1 MLSVATFPPLH
12 IKRFGQHRL
21 HFNHIIAIE
30 FYGLSLLVGPIIND
44 MSVQI
49 LFPLLAVA
57 VSFVSMDVYLKGF
70 DTKAFFASVGKVFQL
85 LHRSIFVNDH
95 HPLTDWRCFSL
106 QLLAGVL
113 SVSSLDCGQSIFYRV
128 ICDTLI
134 FVSELFPDIVQFFSS
149 VVVSFRTSRN
159 WLHVDTGCAF
169 HFFPYAFTL
178 FSRDKETSYLERD
191 LFQGV
196 KGEHPLCTQP
206 ARRGERVLVCYN
218 L

>member
-128 ICDTLI
+128 NCEALI
-134 FVSELFPDIVQFFSS
+134 FVSELFSDVIHFFGS
-149 VVVSFRTSRN
+149 VVVSFRTARD

-178 FSRDKETSYLERD
+178 FREIKKQVTWKRN
-191 LFQGV
+191 LFQGGQGGV
-196 KGEHPLCTQP
+196 SPLHTTRPKG
-206 ARRGERVLVCYN
+206 
-218 L
+218 